1 MHLSLITG
9 GGDVLTGVLSGVIPI
24 AFIGGA
30 NFAPYVREGKM
41 VALAVDSVARSP
53 LFPQAPTLTEL
64 GYQILPRTYLA
75 LMAPVGTPGDTIAKV
90 HRDVCAVMN
99 EPDFRQKHLLNRGLE
114 PVLDTPEHFAHF
126 LEDERK
132 STGALVREAGIAPQ

>member
-1 MHLSLITG
+1 
-9 GGDVLTGVLSGVIPI
+9 
-24 AFIGGA
+24 
-30 NFAPYVREGKM
+30 M

-90 HRDVCAVMN
+90 HRDVAAVMN
-99 EPDFRQKHLLNRGLE
+99 EPFRQKHLLDRGLE
-114 PVLDTPEHFAHF
+114 PVLDTPEHFARF
-126 LEDERK
+126 LDDDRK